1 MVTFPTTMPVD
12 LLDIETQ
19 IRSGQPLAPLTT
31 LGVGGAAQY
40 YLVVEDVESLVAACR
55 WARKKNLPLW
65 VLAGGSNL
73 VVSDQGVAGL
83 TIDLRLSGCEFDVR
97 AEEELVTAAAGEG
110 WDELVASTAKR
121 GLFGIE
127 CLSGIPGRVG
137 ATPIQNVGAYG
148 QEVSQTI
155 VQVSAYDRHE
165 DKIQQFE
172 GDACE
177 FGYRTSLFRHRLPGR
192 FVLLSVTFR
201 LSRMQRVPLRSE
213 ELMRRLSQKAIEHPQ
228 PTDVRAAVLEV
239 RRSKS
244 MVYDVADPWSHSCG
258 SFFVNPVVSS
268 AHAASIEA
276 QFADQTVPFFSQ
288 SDGTTK
294 IAAAWLIEKAGFL
307 RGHQEGLVGLSPRH
321 SLAIVAQPRARAE
334 DVCLLA
340 RKIQNRV
347 FERFGVR
354 LTPEPAFWGFSHW
367 ADAIPECSP

>member
-12 LLDIETQ
+12 LPDIETQ
-19 IRSGQPLAPLTT
+19 IRSDQPLAPLTT
-31 LGVGGAAQY
+31 LGVGGVAQY
-40 YLVVEDVESLVAACR
+40 YVVVENVAALVAACR
-55 WARKKNLPLW
+55 WARKKQLPLW

-83 TIDLRLSGCEFDVR
+83 TIDLRLTGCNFEVGS
-97 AEEELVTAAAGEG
+97 ESELVTAAAGEG
-110 WDELVASTAKR
+110 WDELVSTTTKR

-155 VQVSAYDRHE
+155 VQVSAYDRDE

-172 GDACE
+172 GAACE

-201 LSRMQRVPLRSE
+201 LSRKQRVPLRSD
-213 ELMRRLSQKAIEHPQ
+213 ELVQRLSREAIEQAH

-244 MVYDVADPWSHSCG
+244 MVYDVDDPWSHSCG

-268 AHAASIEA
+268 AHAASIEG
-276 QFADQTVPFFSQ
+276 QFAGQSVPFFAQ
-288 SDGTTK
+288 PDGTIK
-294 IAAAWLIEKAGFL
+294 VAAAWLIEKAGFL

-321 SLAIVAQPRARAE
+321 SLAIVAQPLARAE

-340 RKIQNRV
+340 RKIQHRV

-354 LTPEPAFWGFSHW
+354 LHPEPAFWGFSQW
-367 ADAIPECSP
+367 VDSIPLCSL